1 MCAYP
6 RSEVIVMY
14 SCRLSSVDNSI
25 VVRWVFLEVH
35 VLDAVCCGH
44 PGHGDDKH
52 YTDAIV
58 DLKIRIM

>member
-6 RSEVIVMY
+6 RSEVIVWY
-14 SCRLSSVDNSI
+14 SSRLSCIDNSI
-25 VVRWVFLEVH
+25 AVRWVFLQIH

-44 PGHGDDKH
+44 PGRSDDKH
-52 YTDAIV
+52 DTDAIV